1 MGLKIES
8 CWNGLN
14 CQIGGLTLA
23 NKSLNDISQQII
35 TKLQDFMRQEMQE
48 VALNVALPNLLTSLL
63 IEVLHYSHVLI
74 CIHASSFSQNV

>member
-1 MGLKIES
+1 MRFGS

-35 TKLQDFMRQEMQE
+35 RKLQDFMREEMQE
-48 VALNVALPNLLTSLL
+48 VALNVA
-63 IEVLHYSHVLI
+63 
-74 CIHASSFSQNV
+74 